1 MTSRSIT
8 RVINGMNT
16 SDGAGVK
23 LRRTLGQSQL
33 ARMDPFLMLDEFS
46 SDNADDYIGGFPSH
60 PHRGFETVT
69 YMLDGHMLHEDHMG
83 NRGDLRPGDV
93 QWMTCGRGIIHS
105 EMPQQKE
112 GRMRGFQLWLNL
124 PAKDKMKP
132 AAYRDIPAATMPW
145 YSVAEHLRIKMIA
158 GNLVIGDK
166 RLQGP
171 IQAGGTEPL
180 YADIEIAANQQATI
194 PLPTSHNAFIYVFE
208 GALTSDG
215 KAVPQHAAALLGSDG
230 SMSIGDNLQVSAG
243 DKGARFL
250 LIAGK
255 PLNEPVVQYGP
266 FVMNSAAEIEQA
278 LRDYRDGTLT
288 DGGVTTLGA

>member
-1 MTSRSIT
+1 MTARTLARI
-8 RVINGMNT
+8 IPGMNT

-33 ARMDPFLMLDEFS
+33 ARLDPFLMLDEFS
-46 SDNADDYIGGFPSH
+46 SDNADDYIAGFPSH

-132 AAYRDIPAATMPW
+132 AAYRDVPAASMPW
-145 YSVAEHLRIKMIA
+145 YEPLSGVRIKMIA
-158 GNLVIGDK
+158 GELTLAGQ
-166 RLQGP
+166 RYSGP
-171 IQAGGTEPL
+171 IQTGSTEPL
-180 YADIEIAANQQATI
+180 YVDIELAANQSLS
-194 PLPTSHNAFIYVFE
+194 LPVPESHNAFIYVFE
-208 GALTSDG
+208 GALQSDS
-215 KAVPQHAAALLGSDG
+215 KDVRTHAAALLGS
-230 SMSIGDNLQVSAG
+230 GDTLDVTAG
-243 DKGARFL
+243 PEGGRFL
-250 LIAGK
+250 LIAGR

-266 FVMNSAAEIEQA
+266 FVMNTAAEIDQA

-288 DGGVTTLGA
+288 SGGVQTL

>member
-1 MTSRSIT
+1 MTT
-8 RVINGMNT
+8 RTLARIIPGINT

-33 ARMDPFLMLDEFS
+33 ARLDPFLMLDEFS

-132 AAYRDIPAATMPW
+132 AAYRDVPAASMPW
-145 YSVAEHLRIKMIA
+145 HEPIPGVRIKVIA
-158 GNLVIGDK
+158 GDLELAGQ
-166 RLQGP
+166 RYSGP
-171 IQAGGTEPL
+171 IQAGGTEPI
-180 YADIEIAANQQATI
+180 YIDIALAANQSAS
-194 PLPTSHNAFIYVFE
+194 LPVPESHNAFIYVFE
-208 GALTSDG
+208 GTLQSGDKDVRT
-215 KAVPQHAAALLGSDG
+215 HAAALLGS
-230 SMSIGDNLQVSAG
+230 GDTLEVIAG
-243 DKGARFL
+243 NEGGRFL
-250 LIAGK
+250 LIAGR
-255 PLNEPVVQYGP
+255 PLNEPVAQYGP
-266 FVMNSAAEIEQA
+266 FVMNTAAEIDQA

-288 DGGVTTLGA
+288 SGGVQAL

>member
-1 MTSRSIT
+1 MTSRPIT
-8 RVINGMNT
+8 RVIAGMNT

-46 SDNADDYIGGFPSH
+46 SDNADDYIAGFPSH

-124 PAKDKMKP
+124 PAKDKMQP
-132 AAYRDIPAATMPW
+132 AAYRDVPAATMPW
-145 YSVAEHLRIKMIA
+145 HSVDEHIRIKMIA
-158 GNLVIGDK
+158 GNLTINNTS
-166 RLQGP
+166 LQGP
-171 IQAGGTEPL
+171 IQAGGTEPV
-180 YADIEIAANQQATI
+180 YADIEIAANQQAII
-194 PLPTSHNAFIYVFE
+194 PLPVSHNAFIYVFE
-208 GALTSDG
+208 GTLSSAG
-215 KAVPQHAAALLGSDG
+215 KAVPQHAAALLGS
-230 SMSIGDNLQVSAG
+230 GDNLQVTTG
-243 DKGARFL
+243 DEGARFL

-288 DGGVTTLGA
+288 NGGVTALGA

>member
-1 MTSRSIT
+1 MTARTLARI
-8 RVINGMNT
+8 IPGMNT

-33 ARMDPFLMLDEFS
+33 ARLDPFLMLDEFS
-46 SDNADDYIGGFPSH
+46 SDNADDYIAGFPSH

-132 AAYRDIPAATMPW
+132 AEYRDVPAASMPW
-145 YSVAEHLRIKMIA
+145 HEPIQGVRIKVIA
-158 GNLVIGDK
+158 GDLELAG
-166 RLQGP
+166 QHYSGP
-171 IQAGGTEPL
+171 IQAGDTEPV
-180 YADIEIAANQQATI
+180 YVDIELAANQSAS
-194 PLPTSHNAFIYVFE
+194 LPVPESHNAFIYVFE
-208 GALTSDG
+208 GTLKSDD
-215 KAVPQHAAALLGSDG
+215 KDVRTHAAALLGS
-230 SMSIGDNLQVSAG
+230 GDTLEVTAG
-243 DKGARFL
+243 PEGGRFL
-250 LIAGK
+250 LIAGR

-266 FVMNSAAEIEQA
+266 FVMNSAAEIDQA

-288 DGGVTTLGA
+288 SGGVQAL